1 MGEQY
6 ICYIIFLTD
15 KPLGSISRLN
25 LSAPWLPM
33 PSGRRHDSITLWTLP
48 LVAGVTFE
56 RTGNGTL
63 TLLLSGGYLFSGLMF
78 GPDLDIYSR
87 QYQRWGPLRWIW
99 LPYRRHLR
107 HRSFWSHG
115 PLVGTAGRVLYLLAW
130 LGLGG
135 VAIALVGAIGA
146 YFLSRLPD
154 WHQVLQQ
161 CVNSGSQW
169 AGQSLQQD
177 FSHWLAVLIGLE
189 LGAISHSLSD
199 WLGSAYYRLR
209 RPRRARVVTPVR
221 PTVSPMLPPPKPT
234 NPLQRHPTA
243 GMPPLPP
250 PSPAVPPPQGD
261 GLSSREPQLPAFGRW
276 LRRPGG

>member
-1 MGEQY
+1 
-6 ICYIIFLTD
+6 
-15 KPLGSISRLN
+15 
-25 LSAPWLPM
+25 M

-48 LVAGVTFE
+48 LVVGVAFE

-63 TLLLSGGYLFSGLMF
+63 TLLVSGGYLFSGLMF

-115 PLVGTAGRVLYLLAW
+115 PLVGTVGRVLYLLVW
-130 LGLGG
+130 LSLGG
-135 VAIALVGAIGA
+135 LAIALGGAIVA
-146 YFLSRLPD
+146 YLLSRLPG

-161 CVNSGSQW
+161 GLSFSSQW
-169 AGQSLQQD
+169 VGQSLQQD

-209 RPRRARVVTPVR
+209 RPRRARVVAPVR
-221 PTVSPMLPPPKPT
+221 PAVSPIFPPSTTRKPLERNPVER
-234 NPLQRHPTA
+234 NPLEMHSPE
-243 GMPPLPP
+243 GMRPLNRPAPLPP
-250 PSPAVPPPQGD
+250 RTDAP
-261 GLSSREPQLPAFGRW
+261 SSREPQLPAFGRW
-276 LRRPGG
+276 LRRPGS